1 MKAKLLR
8 GSWQVNYSSD
18 DIPRL
23 SGERENVKKSHVL
36 GGCCIKTKKE
46 AQEKKI
52 KTKGIYSSTKYSL
65 RDATIN
71 YAYKVTP
78 KNTENSTHMEKGIE
92 STTREN

>member
-1 MKAKLLR
+1 MVVASK
-8 GSWQVNYSSD
+8 
-18 DIPRL
+18 PR
-23 SGERENVKKSHVL
+23 RRQ
-36 GGCCIKTKKE
+36 

-78 KNTENSTHMEKGIE
+78 KNTKNSTHIETGIE
-92 STTREN
+92 STQGKLIGKTK